1 MRIFES
7 RMKKAFIIIVYWLS
21 AIFLTAFLLMSLDY
35 YFWAAVLMSLS
46 FLTAALAL
54 SFLLPKVDSA
64 QSGKKRAFDT
74 VCIILG
80 VMMMNF
86 LLIYLWQLVF
96 IAFIY
101 PEESAMWKLPAMLG
115 NPVFVA
121 AVLAILAYGNYLL
134 MKWLD
139 KKFPSEH
146 PITFTSDYKKVS
158 MKKGD
163 ILYVESRDS
172 EVWITARDGRQY
184 RNKTGIGQWENILG
198 PDFLRIHRSFLVN
211 IADSTLVATD
221 MVSVGG
227 QFFPLSRK
235 YKDSVKT
242 VLAEQHESVTT
253 SP

>member
-158 MKKGD
+158 MKRGYPVRGIPRFRGLD
-163 ILYVESRDS
+163 HSPRRPAVSQQD
-172 EVWITARDGRQY
+172 
-184 RNKTGIGQWENILG
+184 RNRPVGKHT
-198 PDFLRIHRSFLVN
+198 RSGLP
-211 IADSTLVATD
+211 SH
-221 MVSVGG
+221 
-227 QFFPLSRK
+227 P
-235 YKDSVKT
+235 
-242 VLAEQHESVTT
+242 
-253 SP
+253 